1 MEVALP
7 EDPQTNP
14 PEEEK
19 NDNEDKKKGVLGKLQ
34 DLTPDKEEQIQI
46 IGVAV
51 RLGIVVWSGFCLTLA
66 YIDLPGF
73 PKQTFDPTFIASIFT
88 STLTTFGVQAASKKG
103 GNGVSKEEMEAMIA
117 ASNRSTGEQVIRVQT
132 PLKIEG
138 AEIVPPQTEK
148 IDPITGKKIDPVT
161 GQLT

>member
-1 MEVALP
+1 MDDKKVSASLKP
-7 EDPQTNP
+7 EK
-14 PEEEK
+14 E
-19 NDNEDKKKGVLGKLQ
+19 KKKGVFNKLQ
-34 DLTPDKEEQIQI
+34 DITPDKEEQIQI

-103 GNGVSKEEMEAMIA
+103 GNGVSKEDIEKMIA
-117 ASNRSTGEQVIRVQT
+117 KNNTAGNEQIIRVQT
-132 PLKIEG
+132 PLTING
-138 AEIVPPQTEK
+138 AEVVKPVPAPK
-148 IDPITGKKIDPVT
+148 INPN
-161 GQLT
+161 QSA

>member
-1 MEVALP
+1 MT
-7 EDPQTNP
+7 DQQTVP
-14 PEEEK
+14 PSDKKEE
-19 NDNEDKKKGVLGKLQ
+19 KKKGVMNKLKEM
-34 DLTPDKEEQIQI
+34 TPDKEEQVAL

-103 GNGVSKEEMEAMIA
+103 GGGVSKEEMQKMMA
-117 ASNRSTGEQVIRVQT
+117 ANQAGAGEQIIRVQT
-132 PLKIEG
+132 PIKIQSPDG
-138 AEIVPPQTEK
+138 GEIQQVVQAPAK
-148 IDPITGKKIDPVT
+148 IDPITGKEIDPIT
-161 GQLT
+161 GLLK

>member
-1 MEVALP
+1 MEVILP
-7 EDPQTNP
+7 DEPQVDLKQ
-14 PEEEK
+14 PEGK
-19 NDNEDKKKGVLGKLQ
+19 KPKKKSGVLGKLQ
-34 DLTPDKEEQIQI
+34 DITPDKEEQIAI

-88 STLTTFGVQAASKKG
+88 STLPTFGVQAASKKG
-103 GNGVSKEEMEAMIA
+103 GNGVTKEDMEKMIA
-117 ASNRSTGEQVIRVQT
+117 ANSQNNGAYQTIRVET

-138 AEIVPPQTEK
+138 AEVVPP
-148 IDPITGKKIDPVT
+148 KKKPPV
-161 GQLT
+161 QA

>member
-1 MEVALP
+1 MEVILP
-7 EDPQTNP
+7 DEPQVDLKQ
-14 PEEEK
+14 PEGK
-19 NDNEDKKKGVLGKLQ
+19 KPKKKSGVLGKLQ
-34 DLTPDKEEQIQI
+34 DITPDKEEQIAI

-103 GNGVSKEEMEAMIA
+103 GNGVTKEDMEKMIA
-117 ASNRSTGEQVIRVQT
+117 ANSQNSGAYQTIRVET

-138 AEIVPPQTEK
+138 AEVVPP
-148 IDPITGKKIDPVT
+148 KKTPPK
-161 GQLT
+161 QA

>member
-1 MEVALP
+1 M
-7 EDPQTNP
+7 
-14 PEEEK
+14 EEK
-19 NDNEDKKKGVLGKLQ
+19 KTSQKLEEKKDEKKKGVLNKLQ
-34 DLTPDKEEQIQI
+34 EITPDKEEQIQI

-103 GNGVSKEEMEAMIA
+103 GNGVSKEDIEKMIS
-117 ASNRSTGEQVIRVQT
+117 SNSQGVQTIRVET
-132 PLKIEG
+132 PLKITG
-138 AEIVPPQTEK
+138 AEGVKT
-148 IDPITGKKIDPVT
+148 DPITQRPIGPD
-161 GQLT
+161 GRLTT

>member
-1 MEVALP
+1 MEVILP
-7 EDPQTNP
+7 DEPQANP
-14 PEEEK
+14 SPP
-19 NDNEDKKKGVLGKLQ
+19 EDKKPKKKSGVLGKLQ
-34 DLTPDKEEQIQI
+34 DITPDKEEQIAI

-103 GNGVSKEEMEAMIA
+103 GNGVTKEDMEKMIA
-117 ASNRSTGEQVIRVQT
+117 ANSQNSGAYQTIRVET

-138 AEIVPPQTEK
+138 AEVVPP
-148 IDPITGKKIDPVT
+148 KKTPPKQV
-161 GQLT
+161 

>member
-1 MEVALP
+1 M
-7 EDPQTNP
+7 N
-14 PEEEK
+14 
-19 NDNEDKKKGVLGKLQ
+19 KLQ
-34 DLTPDKEEQIQI
+34 EITPDREEQVAI

-103 GNGVSKEEMEAMIA
+103 GNGITKEDMQKMMA
-117 ASNRSTGEQVIRVQT
+117 ANQAGAGEQIIRVQT
-132 PLKIEG
+132 PIRIQSPDG
-138 AEIVPPQTEK
+138 QEIQQIVEAPKPPTPQKEN
-148 IDPITGKKIDPVT
+148 V
-161 GQLT
+161 